1 MNLTDKEKRYFKAT
15 IEGILK
21 DLHGFTPYQQGQM
34 PLNNRKYT
42 YSYTQYQDELY
53 ITLYCKGVEAYY
65 FYVDGAF
72 DTYNVRGW
80 SYLRGKLDSQTM
92 FTLVVNKSDIYLNEE
107 GLDVILKSI
116 SSKERFT
123 NLYTALCL
131 VAQNDTFIK
140 SGDLK

>member
-53 ITLYCKGVEAYY
+53 ITHYKRCYEYCL
-65 FYVDGAF
+65 FY
-72 DTYNVRGW
+72 
-80 SYLRGKLDSQTM
+80 L
-92 FTLVVNKSDIYLNEE
+92 FT
-107 GLDVILKSI
+107 G
-116 SSKERFT
+116 T
-123 NLYTALCL
+123 
-131 VAQNDTFIK
+131 
-140 SGDLK
+140 